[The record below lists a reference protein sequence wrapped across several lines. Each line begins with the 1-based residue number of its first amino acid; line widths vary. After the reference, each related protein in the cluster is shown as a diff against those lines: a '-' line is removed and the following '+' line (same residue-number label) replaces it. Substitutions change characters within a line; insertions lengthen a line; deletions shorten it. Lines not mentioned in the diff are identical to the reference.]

1 MGLDQPFIL
10 YREIKRL
17 NAILGNQSGQ
27 IKFCY
32 DFSNEDRI
40 KTIGAKLRVN
50 LVIPNRKIIWR
61 SDTKGVLRYSLSS
74 EKIGGHFYLLYYN
87 KDMSWNSFSWGV
99 DVIRL
104 GFLCG
109 SPYLFLW

>member
-1 MGLDQPFIL
+1 MCLDQPLIL

-27 IKFCY
+27 IKFFY

-50 LVIPNRKIIWR
+50 LVIPNQKIICR
-61 SDTKGVLRYSLSS
+61 SDTKGKRNVFYFPLCLQKRLLD
-74 EKIGGHFYLLYYN
+74 ILFYLLYYN
-87 KDMSWNSFSWGV
+87 KDMS
-99 DVIRL
+99 
-104 GFLCG
+104 
-109 SPYLFLW
+109 